1 MEHDTAEHAVV
12 VKNKSGL
19 GGVENKM
26 IVLLLLVAR
35 RRGEEFS

>member
-12 VKNKSGL
+12 VKNKSGF

-26 IVLLLLVAR
+26 VVFLLLVAQR
-35 RRGEEFS
+35 LGGEFS